1 MKKILNKKIVGA
13 YADAIIELI
22 TKGNCT
28 VETTKNIKE
37 TLFALKEDWCDV
49 TVEKY
54 AQIGVLLDAA
64 YDISNKYCIEN
75 KVLDYGCN
83 EFFQNMLDLWSV
95 SEDKTIKE

>member
-1 MKKILNKKIVGA
+1 MKILNKKIVGA

-37 TLFALKEDWCDV
+37 TLFALKEEWCDE
-49 TVEKY
+49 TADKY

-64 YDISNKYCIEN
+64 YAISTKYCIEN
-75 KVLDYGCN
+75 KVLDYGCD
-83 EFFQNMLDLWSV
+83 EFFQVMLDLWHTSANI
-95 SEDKTIKE
+95 TIKD